1 MTDHPRTI
9 PEFVDREIAR
19 EVENRRL
26 GLVYRPQSCELCRRD
41 LFRGAHLHESDGTR
55 G

>member
-1 MTDHPRTI
+1 MTDHPKTI
-9 PEFVDREIAR
+9 PEFVDR

-41 LFRGAHLHESDGTR
+41 LFRGGHLHESDGTR